1 MNIEKYLKKGE
12 NVNYEGKTSLA
23 IPVVSTALSAI
34 FIIVAIILFINNQIE
49 VGVVFIVLG
58 VPTLIFA
65 LTKWEYCL
73 SSSAYITDKRA
84 FVKVGLLRNVFSEV
98 TLDKISG
105 ITINQPLFGRIFNY
119 GTVIVESSAN
129 VSGARIA
136 YLKNPFEFKKQLEE
150 SSENNSDK

>member
-12 NVNYEGKTSLA
+12 KVNYEGKTSLA
-23 IPVVSTALSAI
+23 IPVVSTILSAI
-34 FIIVAIILFINNQIE
+34 FIIVAVILFLNNQ
-49 VGVVFIVLG
+49 VGVGVGFIVVG
-58 VPTLIFA
+58 IPSLIFA

-84 FVKVGLLRNVFSEV
+84 FVKIGLLRNVFSEV
-98 TLDKISG
+98 SLEKISG
-105 ITINQPLFGRIFNY
+105 VTIHQPLFGRIFNY

-136 YLKNPFEFKKQLEE
+136 YLKDPFEFKKQLEE
-150 SSENNSDK
+150 ESEND